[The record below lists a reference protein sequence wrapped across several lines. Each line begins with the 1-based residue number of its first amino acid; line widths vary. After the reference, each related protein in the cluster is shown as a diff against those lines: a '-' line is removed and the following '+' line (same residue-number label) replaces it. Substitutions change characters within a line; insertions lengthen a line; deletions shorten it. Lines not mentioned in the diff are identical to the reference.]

1 MIPAAPILLAF
12 AVGFAHAADMG
23 WDRKLNIST
32 RHHTSAPGATVIFP
46 MESRLHSLSPT
57 GGPPYFIYTAIHQW
71 NLDDNLV
78 TIASDDP
85 RPFLPPRPPV
95 ELRNS
100 EFELKDASGAV
111 RFKGKVSPSFPQMQF
126 TYDNRQLVFLG
137 SGGRLTSVDLET
149 YSAREL
155 MSAEAFALDSGRF
168 LVGRDGKSFKGFDLL
183 SNGVCGKYASS
194 GDSVRCVPLQL
205 TGALGLDEFYRPI
218 RREHFATHED
228 GRLKLV
234 DRAGKTRFN
243 EPVKRRFALSSDG
256 KRLAYADSDESVTV
270 LDTTNFKRLQRFKRN
285 SFFASYFEFSPNGRY
300 LRDAFGLFDVNSGAE
315 RALRSPIWSNLSP
328 DESYAVMEDSNPPA
342 LFTGPALFLEPLAGG
357 ARAHIG
363 DLGPS
368 ETFFSPDGRWL
379 FVAFRGVNKR
389 PGRIYEVPS
398 GRLVHEGRYSRNE
411 AVFSPDSRHLVYS
424 RSEGGCRMMIV
435 DLRTGTDAALDL
447 PRAGNSNCDKIAFTG
462 DGRWLVTQ
470 DGNAYYGWRWRDWI
484 LRAQAAET
492 ALAETLAAPKRFG
505 AERDLAIAKSSADYA
520 TKIAALSVVKG
531 EFESTTEFIERKK
544 SADDQAAL
552 LRREADGEERRL
564 TDEWGLKIRKAVAA
578 AEETVESALAEEF
591 SETVPAKAG
600 AYDADAQ
607 EYGVDFEFNGVKRSA
622 RVPVS
627 RQNAPDVKAREMTA
641 TIVFNHA
648 LKDGKAAPHDLRVT
662 VKDPVLGE
670 LYSWS
675 SGEGPA
681 RRARLTPEAPPKL
694 ELKVTFA
701 DADQDGAV
709 SAGET
714 ARAIATVVNAGAG
727 PAHAVSILLEPSA
740 LDGLGYAARHFLGE
754 VPAGSSRAI
763 SIPLKGQGTVADG
776 EKALTL
782 SARDANGFS
791 ADPFKVVFQTRA
803 KRGARLTLAEFKV
816 REAGGDGVVTPGEL
830 VEIVLRVRND
840 GEGASEGAAVRLSGS
855 NVDLFV
861 QGEAR
866 RALGAVAP
874 GQTVEVRYTVFSNTT
889 LAGERMR
896 FDAALTAAGGSWTA
910 PIEIPLRRALGAT
923 RELVV
928 KSQAAS
934 APPSAPQIADKPSAA
949 GATKPNA
956 YAVILGVE
964 DYPKAARV
972 SHARRD
978 AAAFKEFAVKV
989 LGVPNDA
996 SHLFYLDDGVTLA
1009 ELRKAFSPSGW
1020 LARRVGADSEVFVFY
1035 AGHGAPSLDGKGAYL
1050 VPQDGDPN
1058 YAVETGFPV
1067 DDLIS
1072 SLAGIK
1078 AKAATVW
1085 LDACFSGA
1093 DRENRPLMADARP
1106 LMLKA
1111 DLRVPDGKVALF
1123 GAATGTQVSSA
1134 YPAKQHGLFT
1144 WFSMRGLD
1152 GEADADKDGT
1162 LTAGELADYLSAR
1175 VSQAA
1180 GDLDREQTPVFR
1192 GDRAR
1197 VLARYK
1203 R

>member
-1 MIPAAPILLAF
+1 MIPAAPVLLALI
-12 AVGFAHAADMG
+12 VGLAHSADMG
-23 WDRKLNIST
+23 WDRTFNLT
-32 RHHTSAPGATVIFP
+32 LGRPTSGPGATVIFP
-46 MESRLHSLSPT
+46 MESKLHSLSMP
-57 GGPPYFIYTAIHQW
+57 GASPYFIYTAIHQW

-78 TIASDDP
+78 AIASDDQ
-85 RPFLPPRPPV
+85 RPPLPARPPV

-100 EFELKDASGAV
+100 EFELKDASGAI
-111 RFKGKVSPSFPQMQF
+111 RFKGKVSPSFPRTEF
-126 TYDNRQLVFLG
+126 TSDNRQLVFLG

-155 MSAEAFALDSGRF
+155 MSADAFALDAGRF
-168 LVGRDGKSFKGFDLL
+168 LVGRDGKRFKGFDLL

-194 GDSVRCVPLQL
+194 GDSVRCIPLQL

-218 RREHFATHED
+218 RREVSVTQED
-228 GRLKLV
+228 GRLKIV
-234 DRAGKTRFN
+234 DRAGKTLFD
-243 EPVKRRFALSSDG
+243 EPRSDHFALSADG
-256 KRLAYADSDESVTV
+256 KRFAYADDKESVMV
-270 LDTTNFKRLQRFKRN
+270 VDTTNFKTLRRFKKD
-285 SFFASYFEFSPNGRY
+285 SFFADHFSISPNGRY
-300 LRDAFGLFDVNSGAE
+300 LRYAFGIFDIDSGTM
-315 RALRSPIWSNLSP
+315 RTVHGPIWSNLSP
-328 DESYAVMEDSNPPA
+328 DESYAVTESNPA
-342 LFTGPALFLEPLAGG
+342 VLGESGLFLEPLAGG
-357 ARAHIG
+357 TRARIG
-363 DLGPS
+363 DPGPS
-368 ETFFSPDGRWL
+368 HTLFSPDGRWL
-379 FVAFRGVNKR
+379 FVASMGSAQKN

-398 GRLVHEGRYSRNE
+398 GRLVYE
-411 AVFSPDSRHLVYS
+411 ARHGWNNVVFSPDSHHLVYS
-424 RSEGGCRMMIV
+424 RYEGGCDMMIV
-435 DLRTGTDAALDL
+435 NLRSGADAALNL
-447 PRAGNSNCDKIAFTG
+447 PKTGNSDCNALGFTG
-462 DGRWLVTQ
+462 DGRWLFAKNNS
-470 DGNAYYGWRWRDWI
+470 GYYGWRWRDWI
-484 LRAQAAET
+484 FRAQTAET
-492 ALAETLAAPKRFG
+492 AHAEALAVPKRFG
-505 AERDLAIAKSSADYA
+505 AARDLEIAKSAADYA
-520 TKIAALSVVKG
+520 AKIAALSVVKG
-531 EFESTTEFIERKK
+531 EFESSTEFTERKK
-544 SADDQAAL
+544 SAEEQMAL
-552 LRREADGEERRL
+552 LRREADGEKRRL
-564 TDEWGLKIRKAVAA
+564 TDEWELKIRKAVAA

-591 SETVPAKAG
+591 FETVTAKAG

-648 LKDGKAAPHDLRVT
+648 LKNGKAAPHDLRVII
-662 VKDPVLGE
+662 KDPVLGE

-675 SGEGPA
+675 SDEGPA
-681 RRARLTPEAPPKL
+681 RRARLTPEAPPRL
-694 ELKVTFA
+694 ELKVAFA

-727 PAHAVSILLEPSA
+727 PAHAVSISLEPSA

-754 VPAGSSRAI
+754 VPAGSSRSV
-763 SIPLKGQGTVADG
+763 SIPLKGQGGVTDG
-776 EKALTL
+776 EKTLTL

-803 KRGARLTLAEFKV
+803 RRGARLALAEFKV

-830 VEIVLRVRND
+830 VELVLRVRND
-840 GEGASEGAAVRLSGS
+840 GEGPSEGAAVRLSGS
-855 NVDLFV
+855 NADLFV

-866 RALGAVAP
+866 RALGAIAP

-896 FDAALTAAGGSWTA
+896 FDAALTAADGSWTA
-910 PIEIPLRRALGAT
+910 PVEIPLRRALGAT

-949 GATKPNA
+949 GAAKPNA
-956 YAVILGVE
+956 YAVVLGVE

-978 AAAFKEFAVKV
+978 AAAFKEFAVKI
-989 LGVPNDA
+989 LGVPDDA

-1134 YPAKQHGLFT
+1134 YPAKQHGLFS

-1152 GEADADKDGT
+1152 GEADANKDGT
-1162 LTAGELADYLSAR
+1162 LTTGELADYLSAR
-1175 VSQAA
+1175 VPQAA

-1192 GDRAR
+1192 GDRTR